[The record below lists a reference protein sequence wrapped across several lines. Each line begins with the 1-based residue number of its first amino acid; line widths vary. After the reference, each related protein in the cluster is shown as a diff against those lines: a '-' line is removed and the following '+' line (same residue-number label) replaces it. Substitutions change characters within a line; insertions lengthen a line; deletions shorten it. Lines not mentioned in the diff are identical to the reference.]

1 MKDYLDIREING
13 YTIHYTPFHPSPSG
27 PPIRTLVYIGTPD
40 NDQFVGP
47 QDPQALAEHIARSA
61 GPSGPNPEYLFGLE
75 AALAALGDE
84 SGDEHV
90 TDLAERVRGVMAE
103 RGEEVVRVQ
112 EQQQQQLQ
120 YGGFQRAG
128 SVDEQ
133 EETEK
138 TTS

>member
-1 MKDYLDIREING
+1 M
-13 YTIHYTPFHPSPSG
+13 
-27 PPIRTLVYIGTPD
+27 
-40 NDQFVGP
+40 
-47 QDPQALAEHIARSA
+47 
-61 GPSGPNPEYLFGLE
+61 
-75 AALAALGDE
+75 
-84 SGDEHV
+84 

-138 TTS
+138 TTTS